1 MTPGRIFPR
10 VSSQWGVLVASALV
24 LVGCT
29 TGSGSNSGTVATPA
43 AVAACAI
50 TDTGGVDDRTINQSA
65 WDGFLRAQ
73 TDLGV
78 QVSYLVS
85 TTAADYA
92 PNLQQAIATGC
103 DVIVTIGSMMADA
116 TAAAARANPDIDFVA
131 IDATVPDAPA
141 NLRPVRFD
149 VAPPSFLAG
158 YLAAATSTTGV
169 VATWGGIDLPPV
181 RELMDGFRSGVT
193 YYNQQHNADVVLLGW
208 DGAQGVFVNSFG
220 DPDAGALVSADL
232 VRQGADVFFPVAGAS
247 GLGAGTAI
255 TNAGRGSLI
264 WVDTDGY
271 HTTDFAPL
279 IMTSVLKNA
288 DLVAYDAIRHV
299 ASGTFIGGQATASLA
314 NGGVGL
320 APFHDFEDDIPASLQ
335 ADLATL
341 TDDLIAGRLQVTTP

>member
-1 MTPGRIFPR
+1 M
-10 VSSQWGVLVASALV
+10 
-24 LVGCT
+24 
-29 TGSGSNSGTVATPA
+29 
-43 AVAACAI
+43 
-50 TDTGGVDDRTINQSA
+50 
-65 WDGFLRAQ
+65 
-73 TDLGV
+73 
-78 QVSYLVS
+78 
-85 TTAADYA
+85 
-92 PNLQQAIATGC
+92 
-103 DVIVTIGSMMADA
+103 
-116 TAAAARANPDIDFVA
+116 
-131 IDATVPDAPA
+131 
-141 NLRPVRFD
+141 
-149 VAPPSFLAG
+149 
-158 YLAAATSTTGV
+158 
-169 VATWGGIDLPPV
+169 
-181 RELMDGFRSGVT
+181 
-193 YYNQQHNADVVLLGW
+193 
-208 DGAQGVFVNSFG
+208 
-220 DPDAGALVSADL
+220 
-232 VRQGADVFFPVAGAS
+232 FFPVAGAS